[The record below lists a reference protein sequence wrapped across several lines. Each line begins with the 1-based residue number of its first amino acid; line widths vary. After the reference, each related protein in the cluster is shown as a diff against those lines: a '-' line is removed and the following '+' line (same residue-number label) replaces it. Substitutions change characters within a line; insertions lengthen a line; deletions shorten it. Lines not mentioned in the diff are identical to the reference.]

1 VSGLTA
7 DPALAATFAAEIEDR
22 LASLSSGL
30 LAIESR
36 LGGGASEGSDTVT
49 RPSPSQI
56 AACFRDA
63 HTIKGT
69 ARLIGLTGMVELA
82 HAAEDL
88 LGALRAGRLRMRPQH
103 IELLLRCGDALGR
116 MVPGAALP
124 LDEAAVA
131 PLAEALRAAATGA
144 AAPVPDALP
153 EALPEGPP
161 ALPSQRVE
169 RVSGQVRKPQAG
181 EPAFAAPT
189 FAPAPPV
196 PPDLPAPAAAAS
208 TAAAP
213 RHDPV
218 RVEAGKVHD
227 LLAVVGETEIEAR
240 RLERRMRDLSALATG
255 ILAATAGPAE
265 PARLAGV
272 VAAIEELRESAEDHA
287 GRLSRIRDHAAGLA
301 MVPVGQLTARFP
313 RLVRDIAGRTGKK
326 VSLVVEGADVELD
339 KQVLDAV
346 SDALGHLV
354 VNAVDHGC
362 DAPEARSRAGKDEQA
377 TVRVRVRG
385 AGGSVTV
392 EVIDDGAGV
401 DEDAVRAAAQR
412 AGVAVPD
419 GPLTATALL
428 SVLCTPALSTREEV
442 SETSGRGVGM
452 DAVRS
457 AVEAVGGSLALSTSP
472 GRGTAFSVTVPVT
485 LGVLHCLLVRVGD
498 ERYALPMHAVVETL
512 SLRGVEQHH
521 IAGAPAIM
529 RDDLPL
535 PLLDLAAALGTT
547 TDPQDRRGV
556 VVVRRGDRLLGW
568 TVDALE
574 GEAELVVKDL
584 GSFLTGRL
592 PTGKKAAAIG
602 GASIDEHGRVLCVL
616 DLREVPMP
624 ASGGAP
630 TQKAE
635 EPGPRPRVLV
645 VEDSVGVRELE
656 RAVLTSAG
664 YDVDTAVDGLD
675 GAARLSGRPYELV
688 LTDIEMPGLDGF
700 ELTRRIRAAAGWEA
714 VPIVVMTS
722 LGSDEDRRAGLSAGA
737 NAYLL
742 KSTFDQADL
751 VDTIR
756 RLIGR

>member
-1 VSGLTA
+1 MSGLPA

-36 LGGGASEGSDTVT
+36 LGTEGSAGSEGGT

-69 ARLIGLTGMVELA
+69 ARLIGLTAMVELA

-88 LGALRAGRLRMRPQH
+88 LGALRAGRLRLRQQH
-103 IELLLRCGDALGR
+103 IELLLRCCDALGR
-116 MVPGAALP
+116 LVPGATAP

-131 PLAEALRAAATGA
+131 PLAEALSAAATGA
-144 AAPVPDALP
+144 VAALP
-153 EALPEGPP
+153 EQVPTV
-161 ALPSQRVE
+161 PSQRVE
-169 RVSGQVRKPQAG
+169 
-181 EPAFAAPT
+181 PARETAAPSFAAPSFAAPT

-196 PPDLPAPAAAAS
+196 PAEAPAPAV
-208 TAAAP
+208 AAP
-213 RHDPV
+213 ARHDPV

-240 RLERRMRDLSALATG
+240 RLERRMRDLSALAG
-255 ILAATAGPAE
+255 GVLSAVSDPAD
-265 PARLAGV
+265 PTRLAGV

-287 GRLSRIRDHAAGLA
+287 GRLSRIRDRATGLA

-326 VSLVVEGADVELD
+326 VRLVVEGADVELD

-362 DAPEARSRAGKDEQA
+362 DSPADRQRAGKEEQA
-377 TVRVRVRG
+377 TVHVRVRG

-392 EVIDDGAGV
+392 EVIDDGSGI
-401 DEDAVRAAAQR
+401 DEAAVREAAVRA
-412 AGVAVPD
+412 GVTVPE

-428 SVLCTPALSTREEV
+428 SVLCTPALSTREQV
-442 SETSGRGVGM
+442 TETSGRGVGM

-457 AVEAVGGSLALSTSP
+457 AIEAVGGSLALTTAP
-472 GRGTAFSVTVPVT
+472 GQGTAFSVTVPVT
-485 LGVLHCLLVRVGD
+485 LGVLHCLLVRLGD
-498 ERYALPMHAVVETL
+498 ERYALPVHAVVETL
-512 SLRGVEQHH
+512 SLRGVERHE
-521 IAGAPAIM
+521 IAGAPAIV
-529 RDDLPL
+529 RDGSPL
-535 PLLDLAAALGTT
+535 PLLDLAAALGT
-547 TDPQDRRGV
+547 DADQQNRRGV

-592 PTGKKAAAIG
+592 PAAAAVG

-616 DLREVPMP
+616 DLRELPLP
-624 ASGGAP
+624 TSGGAVQETGP
-630 TQKAE
+630 DTR
-635 EPGPRPRVLV
+635 PRPRVLV

-656 RAVLTSAG
+656 RAVLTAAG

-675 GAARLSGRPYELV
+675 GAARLSGRPYDLV
-688 LTDIEMPGLDGF
+688 LTDIEMPGLDGI
-700 ELTRRIRAAAGWEA
+700 ELTRRIRAASGWAA

-742 KSTFDQADL
+742 KSEFDQADL

-756 RLIGR
+756 RLVGR

>member
-1 VSGLTA
+1 VPSQRTEPAATGEPTA
-7 DPALAATFAAEIEDR
+7 DPSFQPAFAAP
-22 LASLSSGL
+22 A
-30 LAIESR
+30 
-36 LGGGASEGSDTVT
+36 
-49 RPSPSQI
+49 
-56 AACFRDA
+56 F
-63 HTIKGT
+63 GT
-69 ARLIGLTGMVELA
+69 
-82 HAAEDL
+82 
-88 LGALRAGRLRMRPQH
+88 
-103 IELLLRCGDALGR
+103 
-116 MVPGAALP
+116 
-124 LDEAAVA
+124 
-131 PLAEALRAAATGA
+131 
-144 AAPVPDALP
+144 
-153 EALPEGPP
+153 
-161 ALPSQRVE
+161 
-169 RVSGQVRKPQAG
+169 
-181 EPAFAAPT
+181 PAFAAPT

-196 PPDLPAPAAAAS
+196 PSEPPAG
-208 TAAAP
+208 P

-240 RLERRMRDLSALATG
+240 RLERRTRDLSALAAA
-255 ILAATAGPAE
+255 ILSAGND

-272 VAAIEELRESAEDHA
+272 VAAIEELRESTEDHA

-313 RLVRDIAGRTGKK
+313 RLVRDIAGRTGKR
-326 VSLVVEGADVELD
+326 VRLVVEGADVELD

-362 DAPEARSRAGKDEQA
+362 DAPKDRLLAGKDEQA
-377 TVRVRVRG
+377 TVHVRVRG

-392 EVIDDGAGV
+392 EVLDDGAGI
-401 DEDAVRAAAQR
+401 DEQAVRAAAHR

-419 GPLTATALL
+419 GPLTAHALL

-442 SETSGRGVGM
+442 TETSGRGVGM

-457 AVEAVGGSLALSTSP
+457 AVEAVGGSLAVTTSL
-472 GRGTAFSVTVPVT
+472 GQGTAFSVTVPVT
-485 LGVLHCLLVRVGD
+485 LGVLHCLLVRVGE
-498 ERYALPMHAVVETL
+498 ERYALPVHAVVETL
-512 SLRGVEQHH
+512 SLRGVEQHD
-521 IAGAPAIM
+521 IAGAPAIV
-529 RDDLPL
+529 REGAPL
-535 PLLDLAAALGTT
+535 PLLDLAAALGADA
-547 TDPQDRRGV
+547 DPCNRRGV
-556 VVVRRGDRLLGW
+556 LVVRRGERLLGW

-584 GSFLTGRL
+584 GNFLSGRL
-592 PTGKKAAAIG
+592 PATAGIG

-616 DLREVPMP
+616 DLRELPLPV
-624 ASGGAP
+624 AGGAAHEAAP
-630 TQKAE
+630 AARPK
-635 EPGPRPRVLV
+635 PRVLV

-664 YDVDTAVDGLD
+664 YEVDTAVDGLD
-675 GAARLSGRPYELV
+675 GAARLSGRPYDLV
-688 LTDIEMPGLDGF
+688 LTDIEMPGLDGI

-742 KSTFDQADL
+742 KSEFDQADL

-756 RLIGR
+756 RLVGR

>member
-1 VSGLTA
+1 MSGLSA

-36 LGGGASEGSDTVT
+36 LGSDSSAGPDGAT

-69 ARLIGLTGMVELA
+69 ARLTGLITMVELA

-88 LGALRAGRLRMRPQH
+88 LGALRAGRLRLRQPH
-103 IELLLRCGDALGR
+103 IELLLRCCDALGR
-116 MVPGAALP
+116 LVPGATAP

-131 PLAEALRAAATGA
+131 PLAEALRSAATGA
-144 AAPVPDALP
+144 APAIPEQLPDA
-153 EALPEGPP
+153 PP
-161 ALPSQRVE
+161 AVPSQR
-169 RVSGQVRKPQAG
+169 A
-181 EPAFAAPT
+181 EPAREVVEPSFTAPTFAAPT
-189 FAPAPPV
+189 FTPAPPV
-196 PPDLPAPAAAAS
+196 PAEAVPAVAA
-208 TAAAP
+208 TP
-213 RHDPV
+213 RNDPV

-240 RLERRMRDLSALATG
+240 RLERRMRDLSTLATG
-255 ILAATAGPAE
+255 MLSAVTDPAAATD

-287 GRLSRIRDHAAGLA
+287 GRLSRIRDHATGLA

-326 VSLVVEGADVELD
+326 VRLVVQGADVELD

-362 DAPEARSRAGKDEQA
+362 DTPAARQRSGKSEQA
-377 TVRVRVRG
+377 TVQVRVRG

-392 EVIDDGAGV
+392 EVSDDGAGI
-401 DEDAVRAAAQR
+401 DEQAVRAAAVR
-412 AGVAVPD
+412 AGITVPD
-419 GPLTATALL
+419 GPLTSAALL

-442 SETSGRGVGM
+442 TETSGRGVGM

-457 AVEAVGGSLALSTSP
+457 AIEAVGGSLAITTAP
-472 GRGTAFSVTVPVT
+472 GQGTTFSVTVPVT
-485 LGVLHCLLVRVGD
+485 LGVLHCLLVRLGE
-498 ERYALPMHAVVETL
+498 ERYALPVHAVVETL
-512 SLRGVEQHH
+512 SLRGVERHQ
-521 IAGAPAIM
+521 IAGAPAIV
-529 RDDLPL
+529 RDGSPL
-535 PLLDLAAALGTT
+535 PLLDLAAALGT
-547 TDPQDRRGV
+547 DAEPRERRGV
-556 VVVRRGDRLLGW
+556 VVVRRADRLLGW

-584 GSFLTGRL
+584 GSFLSGRL
-592 PTGKKAAAIG
+592 PAAAAVG

-616 DLREVPMP
+616 DLRELPLP
-624 ASGGAP
+624 NAGGVAREAAP
-630 TQKAE
+630 DSR
-635 EPGPRPRVLV
+635 PRARVLV

-656 RAVLTSAG
+656 RAVLTAAG

-675 GAARLSGRPYELV
+675 GAARLSGRPYDLV
-688 LTDIEMPGLDGF
+688 LTDIEMPGLDGI
-700 ELTRRIRAAAGWEA
+700 ELTRRIRAASGWAA

-742 KSTFDQADL
+742 KSEFDQADL

-756 RLIGR
+756 RLVGR